1 MSKILISGGNGF
13 LGSYLCEKALDNG
26 FEVTV
31 VDNLSTSKEKQVPKD
46 VVFVK
51 KPIERFNTDRKF
63 DFVVHLAARPSPED
77 YIKNPL
83 ATIDS
88 NDIGTRNMLEIA
100 RKSDAVFMYTSTS
113 EVYGDPKILPIPES
127 YFGYVNPNGIRSC
140 YDESK
145 RFSEALIKAY
155 ERQYGLD
162 VRIQRPFNVY
172 GPRIREDGF
181 YGRVIPRFI
190 DQALRNKSITVHGNG
205 KQTRSFLYVSDWVDA
220 TWKFLTINKGKG
232 KVLNIGNYKEISVL
246 DLAKLI
252 IKKTNSKSKIVH
264 LEPRE
269 EDPKRR
275 AADITQARK
284 ILNWEPKVSL
294 DEGLNYTIE
303 WLREKKNL

>member
-1 MSKILISGGNGF
+1 MLKMLISGGNGF
-13 LGSYLCEKALDNG
+13 LGSYLSEKALSNG

-31 VDNLSTSKEKQVPKD
+31 VDDLSTSKVVQVPKE
-46 VVFVK
+46 VIFIK
-51 KPIERFNTDRKF
+51 KKIENFNTNKTF

-83 ATIDS
+83 QTIDS

-100 RKSDAVFMYTSTS
+100 KKSNAVFMYTSTS
-113 EVYGDPKILPIPES
+113 EVYGNPQLIPIPES
-127 YFGYVNPNGIRSC
+127 YFGYVNPSGIRSC

-145 RFSEALIKAY
+145 RFSEALAKAY

-190 DQALRNKSITVHGNG
+190 DQALRNKSITVHGDG
-205 KQTRSFLYVSDWVDA
+205 KQTRSYLYIEDWLAA
-220 TWKFLTINKGKG
+220 TWEFLNSSKTKGAI
-232 KVLNIGNYKEISVL
+232 LNVGNNKEISVL

-252 IKKTNSKSKIVH
+252 LKKTNSKSKIIY
-264 LEPRE
+264 LPPRE

-275 AADITQARK
+275 AADITK
-284 ILNWEPKVSL
+284 IKKLLNWSPKITL
-294 DEGLNYTIE
+294 EEGLERTIN
-303 WLREKKNL
+303 WLKKKNNL

>member
-1 MSKILISGGNGF
+1 MVKILISGGNGF
-13 LGSYLCEKALDNG
+13 LGSHLCEIALKNG

-31 VDNLSTSKEKQVPKD
+31 VDDISTSKKKQVPREVNFIKKTIETFKTKD
-46 VVFVK
+46 
-51 KPIERFNTDRKF
+51 KF

-83 ATIDS
+83 STIDS
-88 NDIGTRNMLEIA
+88 NDLGTRNMLEIA
-100 RKSDAVFMYTSTS
+100 SKSDATFMYTSTS
-113 EVYGDPKILPIPES
+113 EVYGDPTILPTPES

-155 ERQYGLD
+155 ERKCGLD

-190 DQALRNKSITVHGNG
+190 DQALRNKPLTVYGDG
-205 KQTRSFLYVSDWVDA
+205 KQTRSFLYIDDWLAA
-220 TWKFLTINKGKG
+220 TWKFLISKNGKG
-232 KVLNIGNYKEISVL
+232 KVINIGHYKEISII
-246 DLAKLI
+246 DLANLI
-252 IKKTNSKSKIVH
+252 INKTNSKSKVTH
-264 LEPRE
+264 LRPRE

-275 AADITQARK
+275 AADITEARK
-284 ILNWEPKVSL
+284 LLNWEPKVDLSR
-294 DEGLNYTIE
+294 GLGYTIN
-303 WLREKKNL
+303 WLKEKKGL

>member
-1 MSKILISGGNGF
+1 MGKVLISGGNGF
-13 LGSYLCEKALDNG
+13 LGSYLSEKALNNG

-31 VDNLSTSKEKQVPKD
+31 VDDLSTSKVVQVPKE
-46 VVFVK
+46 VIFIK
-51 KPIERFNTDRKF
+51 KKVENFNTNKAF

-83 ATIDS
+83 QTIDS

-100 RKSDAVFMYTSTS
+100 KKSNAVFMYTSTS
-113 EVYGDPKILPIPES
+113 EVYGNPQLIPIPES
-127 YFGYVNPNGIRSC
+127 YFGYVNPSGIRSC

-145 RFSEALIKAY
+145 RFSEALAKAY

-190 DQALRNKSITVHGNG
+190 DQALRNKPITVHGDG
-205 KQTRSFLYVSDWVDA
+205 RQTRSYLYIEDWLDA
-220 TWKFLTINKGKG
+220 TWKFLNSPKTKGSI
-232 KVLNIGNYKEISVL
+232 LNVGNNKEISVL

-252 IKKTNSKSKIVH
+252 LKKTGSKSKIIY
-264 LEPRE
+264 LPPRE

-275 AADITQARK
+275 AADITK
-284 ILNWEPKVSL
+284 IKKLLNWSPKITL
-294 DEGLNYTIE
+294 EEGLERTIN
-303 WLREKKNL
+303 WLKEKNNL

>member
-1 MSKILISGGNGF
+1 MDKILISGGNGF
-13 LGSYLCEKALDNG
+13 LGSYLSEKALSNG
-26 FEVTV
+26 FEVMV
-31 VDNLSTSKEKQVPKD
+31 VDDLSTSKVVQVPKE
-46 VVFVK
+46 VIFIK
-51 KPIERFNTDRKF
+51 KKVENFNTNKTF

-83 ATIDS
+83 QTIDS

-100 RKSDAVFMYTSTS
+100 KKSNAVFMYTSTS
-113 EVYGDPKILPIPES
+113 EVYGNPQLIPIPES
-127 YFGYVNPNGIRSC
+127 YFGYVNPSGIRSC

-145 RFSEALIKAY
+145 RFSEALAKAY

-190 DQALRNKSITVHGNG
+190 DQALRNKPITVHGDG
-205 KQTRSFLYVSDWVDA
+205 RQTRSYLYIEDWLAA
-220 TWKFLTINKGKG
+220 TWKFLNSSKTKGAI
-232 KVLNIGNYKEISVL
+232 LNVGNNKEISVL

-252 IKKTNSKSKIVH
+252 LKKTNSKSKIIY
-264 LEPRE
+264 LPPRE

-275 AADITQARK
+275 AADITK
-284 ILNWEPKVSL
+284 IKKLLNWSPKITL
-294 DEGLNYTIE
+294 EEGLERTIN
-303 WLREKKNL
+303 WLKKKNNL

>member
-1 MSKILISGGNGF
+1 MLKMLISGGNGF
-13 LGSYLCEKALDNG
+13 LGSYLSEKALSNG

-31 VDNLSTSKEKQVPKD
+31 VDDLSTSKVVQVPKE
-46 VVFVK
+46 VIFIK
-51 KPIERFNTDRKF
+51 KKVENFNTNKTF

-83 ATIDS
+83 QTIDS

-100 RKSDAVFMYTSTS
+100 KKSNAVFMYTSTS
-113 EVYGDPKILPIPES
+113 EVYGNPQLIPIPES
-127 YFGYVNPNGIRSC
+127 YFGYVNPSGIRSC

-145 RFSEALIKAY
+145 RFSEALAKAY

-190 DQALRNKSITVHGNG
+190 DQALRNKPITVHGDG
-205 KQTRSFLYVSDWVDA
+205 RQTRSYLYIEDWLAA
-220 TWKFLTINKGKG
+220 TWKFLNSSKTKGAI
-232 KVLNIGNYKEISVL
+232 LNVGNNKEISVL

-252 IKKTNSKSKIVH
+252 LKKTNSKSKIIY
-264 LEPRE
+264 LPPRE

-275 AADITQARK
+275 AADITK
-284 ILNWEPKVSL
+284 IKKLLNWSPKITL
-294 DEGLNYTIE
+294 EEGLERTIN
-303 WLREKKNL
+303 WLKKKNNL